1 MNEIPKCP
9 KCGSEYT
16 YFDGSLYVCPDCSH
30 EFDSVE
36 EWFESLESREQYDII
51 MEYDDTLHVY
61 FMETFNEVYSEE
73 FSTMN
78 AIEIIDYVNT
88 HFSQINPSDD
98 YWAENSY
105 GNLISDCD
113 PLWLAESTGDMDMD
127 DFWEFV
133 EDNFE
138 ELSIK

>member
-1 MNEIPKCP
+1 MK
-9 KCGSEYT
+9 KYREYI
-16 YFDGSLYVCPDCSH
+16 DGNGK

-51 MEYDDTLHVY
+51 MEYDDTIHVY
-61 FMETFNEVYSEE
+61 FMETFNEAYSEE

-78 AIEIIDYVNT
+78 AIEIVDYVNT
-88 HFSQINPSDD
+88 HFSQINTSDD
-98 YWAENSY
+98 YWAENNY

-113 PLWLAESTGDMDMD
+113 PLWLAESTGMDMD

-138 ELSIK
+138 ELSVK

>member
-1 MNEIPKCP
+1 MK
-9 KCGSEYT
+9 EYRE
-16 YFDGSLYVCPDCSH
+16 YIDGNGK

-61 FMETFNEVYSEE
+61 FMETFNDVYSEE

-88 HFSQINPSDD
+88 HFSQINVSDD

-113 PLWLAESTGDMDMD
+113 PLWLAEETGDMDMD